1 MPRHFPHPAVKTS
14 PFNAER
20 AQVQSLVEELR
31 FHIPPGQKNQNTKQK
46 QHCNKFNKDWSTPV
60 NKNGP
65 HQKIILKKIMG

>member
-31 FHIPPGQKNQNTKQK
+31 FHIPPGQKKTKHKTEATLQ
-46 QHCNKFNKDWSTPV
+46 QI
-60 NKNGP
+60 
-65 HQKIILKKIMG
+65 Q